1 MAMNTGSTGSI
12 NVTPLIDVLLV
23 LLIIFM
29 VIVPATPVGL
39 EAQIPQ
45 QPPND
50 ARLQPPPS
58 PTDPT
63 VVIRIDSD
71 LAIRLNDEPPL
82 ANLAALGE
90 RLSLIFRSRAER
102 VVFVTA
108 HPDVEFQHIAQAIDV
123 ARGSGIERVGLL
135 GTRAMPPR

>member
-1 MAMNTGSTGSI
+1 MTTGSTGNI

-39 EAQIPQ
+39 EARIPQ
-45 QPPND
+45 QPPDD
-50 ARLQPPPS
+50 ARLRPPHPS
-58 PTDPT
+58 ADPT
-63 VVIRIDSD
+63 VVIRIDSN

-82 ANLAALGE
+82 ADLAALGD
-90 RLSLIFRSRAER
+90 RLRLIFRSRAER
-102 VVFVTA
+102 VVFVAA
-108 HPDVEFQHIAQAIDV
+108 HPDVEFQHVAQAIDV

-135 GTRAMPPR
+135 GTRRAAPVQ